1 MVVAVVVGS
10 YALVVLP
17 QGVDSRA
24 LPPSAVAVLLALWC
38 TTSTT
43 AMLRLPAQ
51 DLDRADVAATARSV
65 AS

>member
-17 QGVDSRA
+17 VGVDSGA
-24 LPPSAVAVLLALWC
+24 LPPSVVAVLLALWC

-43 AMLRLPAQ
+43 SMLRLPAR
-51 DLDRADVAATARSV
+51 DLYRADVAATARSV

>member
-10 YALVVLP
+10 YPLAVLP
-17 QGVDSRA
+17 LEVDSGA